1 LGERHLEYEKRE
13 NDLLFFLSDHV
24 RVSVKYNSQ
33 TKVEVQMWRLDVLLP
48 PDVGNINAA
57 SFRRR
62 LARDGTEAFNR
73 DSKDGENA
81 VPRLE
86 EELGLVAN
94 ALKSKPENEDGEEST
109 LTLGDILKEMFGPSQ
124 MDLLLKYGREGEL
137 FHDPDAEP
145 YATVEVG
152 DHRETY
158 YLKSK
163 GYRNWLRHKYYAE
176 EKKRLEEIGKP
187 EESPAVPRV
196 QVINDALAQLEAI
209 CQFEGPEHDVHVRV
223 AEYEGAIYVDLADER
238 WRAVRIDTSGWG
250 IVSDPPV
257 KFVRAKGMLPLPEP
271 VAGTEGAEKLRA
283 LLNIKDE
290 DSWRLILAWLVA
302 AFRPDRPFVVL
313 ILQGE
318 QGSAKSTV
326 ERILRALVD
335 PSTAPLRTTPRN
347 EHDLYIASTSS
358 WVVAYDNIS
367 SLPQW
372 LSDAICKLSTGGGF
386 STRTLYEKREQ
397 ELFDAIR
404 PVILNGIT
412 DVATRPDLLD
422 RSITLRM
429 PHIGEEDRKPESAI
443 WKELDEAAPEVLG
456 FLFDAVSSAL
466 KNLPA
471 TKLEKL
477 PRMADFALW
486 VTAAEQALGWEEGG
500 FLKAYN
506 DNRGDANRQALE
518 ASPVA
523 AAVWLFMKDRD
534 EWQGTATELYHK
546 LGSAATD
553 AMKRSKA
560 WPAAPNSLGGE
571 MKRLAPALRGVGI
584 EVEDY
589 REPTAERRR
598 MWKLSHRE
606 GIGKEPSELSKLSE
620 EDKKTRKIEETSSD
634 TSRTAPERLGQLFD
648 YLGQPLD
655 GSHEQSRPEESPAK
669 ERLSDDVD
677 SSDGP
682 AHPPSEANDAWIH
695 ALLEDP
701 PEWFRKQATM
711 CIQEGMPERLLNPLA
726 SAVAYECLGDVR
738 RWREVLPLVVSKLR
752 EMLGEAA

>member
-1 LGERHLEYEKRE
+1 MGERHLEYEKRE
-13 NDLLFFLSDHV
+13 NDILFFLGDHV
-24 RVSVKYNSQ
+24 RVSVKYNSL

-48 PDVGNINAA
+48 PDVGNMNAA
-57 SFRRR
+57 SFRKR
-62 LARDGTEAFNR
+62 LARDGTQAFNR
-73 DSKDGENA
+73 DSKEGDNV

-94 ALKSKPENEDGEEST
+94 ALKSKPEDEEGEESK
-109 LTLGDILKEMFGPSQ
+109 LTLLDILKEMHGPSM
-124 MDLLLKYGREGEL
+124 MDLLLRYGREGEL
-137 FHDPDAEP
+137 FHDLDDEP

-152 DHRETY
+152 DHHETHH
-158 YLKSK
+158 LKSK
-163 GYRNWLRHKYYAE
+163 GYRRWLRHKYYAE

-187 EESPAVPRV
+187 EESPTVPRTPV
-196 QVINDALAQLEAI
+196 VNDALAQLESI
-209 CQFEGPEHDVHVRV
+209 CQFEGPAHEVHVRV
-223 AEYEGAIYVDLADER
+223 AEHEGAIYVDLADEK
-238 WRAVRIDTSGWG
+238 WRAVRIDPTGWRV
-250 IVSDPPV
+250 VSDPPV
-257 KFVRAKGMLPLPEP
+257 KFVRAKGMSPLPEP
-271 VAGTEGAEKLRA
+271 REGTKGKQKLRR
-283 LLNIKDE
+283 LLNVKHEDE

-302 AFRPDRPFVVL
+302 AFRPNRPFVVL

-386 STRTLYEKREQ
+386 STRTLYENREQ

-422 RSITLRM
+422 RSIILTM
-429 PHIGEEDRKPESAI
+429 PHIEEEDRKPESVI
-443 WKELDEAAPEVLG
+443 WEELDEAAPEILG
-456 FLFDAVSSAL
+456 FLFGAISSAL

-471 TKLEKL
+471 TKLDKL

-486 VTAAEQALGWEEGG
+486 VTAAEEALGWEKGG

-523 AAVWLFMKDRD
+523 AAVWRLMKDRD
-534 EWQGTATELYHK
+534 EWRGTATELYQK
-546 LGSAATD
+546 LGGAATEE
-553 AMKRSKA
+553 MRRSKA

-571 MKRLAPALRGVGI
+571 MKRLAPALRAVGI
-584 EVEDY
+584 EAEDY

-598 MWKLSHRE
+598 MWKLSHKRD
-606 GIGKEPSELSKLSE
+606 GGKVPSEPSGPSE
-620 EDKKTRKIEETSSD
+620 EDENPRKTDKDSLD
-634 TSRTAPERLGQLFD
+634 GSRTASESLGRLFDDPGQLS
-648 YLGQPLD
+648 D
-655 GSHEQSRPEESPAK
+655 GSQERSHPKENPANQ
-669 ERLSDDVD
+669 EVLNG
-677 SSDGP
+677 SDGSDGCS
-682 AHPPSEANDAWIH
+682 HQPPDASS
-695 ALLEDP
+695 ALLRGWLENP
-701 PEWFRKQATM
+701 PEWFLEQAAV
-711 CIQEGMPERLLNPLA
+711 CVEEGMPERLLNPLA
-726 SAVAYECLGDVR
+726 NAVSTQLFGTPW
-738 RWREVLPLVVSKLR
+738 RWRDVLPAVEEKLKG
-752 EMLGEAA
+752 MA

>member
-1 LGERHLEYEKRE
+1 MGERHLEYEKRE
-13 NDLLFFLSDHV
+13 GDILFFLSDHV
-24 RVSVKYNSQ
+24 RVSVKHNTQ
-33 TKVEVQMWRLDVLLP
+33 TKVEAQMWRLDVLLP

-62 LARDGTEAFNR
+62 LAREGTEAFNR
-73 DSKDGENA
+73 DSKEHENA

-94 ALKSKPENEDGEEST
+94 ALKSKPENEEGVESK
-109 LTLGDILKEMFGPSQ
+109 LSLGDMLKGMLGPSM
-124 MDLLLKYGREGEL
+124 MDLLLRYGREAEL
-137 FHDPDAEP
+137 FHDPDGES

-152 DHRETY
+152 GHRETHH
-158 YLKSK
+158 LKSK
-163 GYRNWLRHKYYAE
+163 GYRSWLRHKYYVE

-187 EESPAVPRV
+187 EESPTVPRA

-209 CQFEGPEHDVHVRV
+209 CQFEGAEYEVHVRV
-223 AEYEGAIYVDLADER
+223 AEHEGAIYVDLADER
-238 WRAVRIDTSGWG
+238 WRAVRIESSGWRV
-250 IVSDPPV
+250 VSDPPV
-257 KFVRAKGMLPLPEP
+257 KFVRAKGMLPLPQP
-271 VAGTEGAEKLRA
+271 VAGTEGAQKLRA

-290 DSWRLILAWLVA
+290 DSWRLLLAWLVA
-302 AFRPDRPFVVL
+302 AFRPNRPFVVL

-386 STRTLYEKREQ
+386 STRTLYENREQ

-422 RSITLRM
+422 RSIILRM
-429 PHIGEEDRKPESAI
+429 PHIEEKDRKPESVI
-443 WKELDEAAPEVLG
+443 WEELDKAAPEVLG

-466 KNLPA
+466 NNLPA

-486 VTAAEQALGWEEGG
+486 VTAAEKALGWEAGG

-506 DNRGDANRQALE
+506 DNRGDANRQDLE
-518 ASPVA
+518 TSPVA
-523 AAVWLFMKDRD
+523 AAVWRFMKDHD
-534 EWQGTATELYHK
+534 EWRGTATELYQQ
-546 LGSAATD
+546 LGSAATEE
-553 AMKRSKA
+553 MRRSKA

-589 REPTAERRR
+589 REPTTERRR
-598 MWKLSHRE
+598 MWKLSRKE
-606 GIGKEPSELSKLSE
+606 DASKVPSEPSELSKG
-620 EDKKTRKIEETSSD
+620 DKKPRKTEETSSD
-634 TSRTAPERLGQLFD
+634 GSRTPSESLGQLFD
-648 YLGQPLD
+648 DLGQPLD
-655 GSHEQSRPEESPAK
+655 ASEEQSRPKESPAK
-669 ERLSDDVD
+669 EEESDVLDGSD
-677 SSDGP
+677 SPLHS
-682 AHPPSEANDAWIH
+682 PSHTHDAQVH

-701 PEWFRKQATM
+701 PDWFRKQAAV
-711 CIQEGMPERLLNPLA
+711 CIREGVPERLLKPLA
-726 SAVAYECLGDVR
+726 SAVAFECFSDVH
-738 RWREVLPLVVSKLR
+738 RWREALPVVESKLR
-752 EMLGEAA
+752 EMMGEAV

>member
-1 LGERHLEYEKRE
+1 MGERHLEYEKRD
-13 NDLLFFLSDHV
+13 NDILFFLSDHV
-24 RVSVKYNSQ
+24 RVSVKYASP

-48 PDVGNINAA
+48 PDVGNMNAA

-73 DSKDGENA
+73 DSKEGENA
-81 VPRLE
+81 VPKLE
-86 EELGLVAN
+86 EELGLVAS
-94 ALKSKPENEDGEEST
+94 ALKSKPEDEEDEESK
-109 LTLGDILKEMFGPSQ
+109 LTLLDMLKEMFGPSM

-137 FHDPDAEP
+137 FHDPDGEP

-152 DHRETY
+152 DHRETHH
-158 YLKSK
+158 LKSK
-163 GYRNWLRHKYYAE
+163 GYRSWLRHKYYME

-187 EESPAVPRV
+187 EESPTVPRS
-196 QVINDALAQLEAI
+196 QVISDALAQLEAI
-209 CQFEGPEHDVHVRV
+209 CQFEGPEYDVHVRV
-223 AEYEGAIYVDLADER
+223 AEHEGAIYVDLADER
-238 WRAVRIDTSGWG
+238 WRAVRIDSSGWRV
-250 IVSDPPV
+250 VSDPPV

-271 VAGTEGAEKLRA
+271 VAGNQGAKKLRD
-283 LLNIKDE
+283 LLNLKDEDE

-302 AFRPDRPFVVL
+302 AFRPNRPFVVL

-326 ERILRALVD
+326 ERILRALID

-347 EHDLYIASTSS
+347 EHDLYIASVSS

-367 SLPQW
+367 NLPQW

-386 STRTLYEKREQ
+386 STRTLYENREQ

-422 RSITLRM
+422 RSIILTM
-429 PHIGEEDRKPESAI
+429 PHIKEGDRKPESAI
-443 WKELDEAAPEVLG
+443 WEELAEAAPEILG
-456 FLFDAVSSAL
+456 FLFGAVSSAL
-466 KNLPA
+466 ENLPA
-471 TKLEKL
+471 TALDKL

-486 VTAAEQALGWEEGG
+486 VTAAEKALGWEEGG

-523 AAVWLFMKDRD
+523 AAVWRFMKDRD
-534 EWQGTATELYHK
+534 EWRGTMTEFYQQLGSVATEE
-546 LGSAATD
+546 
-553 AMKRSKA
+553 MRRSKA
-560 WPAAPNSLGGE
+560 WPAAPNSLGAE
-571 MKRLAPALRGVGI
+571 MKRLAPALRAIGI
-584 EVEDY
+584 EVQDY

-598 MWKLSHRE
+598 MWKLSHKKDSSK
-606 GIGKEPSELSKLSE
+606 GPSEPSEPSE
-620 EDKKTRKIEETSSD
+620 GDKKPRKTEETPSD
-634 TSRTAPERLGQLFD
+634 GFRTPSEGLGQLFD
-648 YLGQPLD
+648 DLGHPLD
-655 GSHEQSRPEESPAK
+655 SSDEQSCPKESPAK
-669 ERLSDDVD
+669 EEDSDDLD
-677 SSDGP
+677 GSDGSS
-682 AHPPSEANDAWIH
+682 HPPSDAQVR

-701 PEWFRKQATM
+701 PEWFRKQATV
-711 CIQEGMPERLLNPLA
+711 CIQEGIPERLLNPLA
-726 SAVAYECLGDVR
+726 SAVAYECLGDVH
-738 RWREVLPLVVSKLR
+738 RWREALPGVERKLR